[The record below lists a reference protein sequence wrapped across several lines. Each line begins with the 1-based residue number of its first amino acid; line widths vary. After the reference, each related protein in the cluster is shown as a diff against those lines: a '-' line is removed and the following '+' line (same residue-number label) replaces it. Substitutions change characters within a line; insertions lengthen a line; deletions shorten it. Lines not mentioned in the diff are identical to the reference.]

1 MRTLTFSEHYFKN
14 NNEWIYFLSELGIT
28 DKDTQDE
35 ISEIEISVDGYKITD
50 KY

>member
-1 MRTLTFSEHYFKN
+1 MRTLTFSERYFKDN
-14 NNEWIYFLSELGIT
+14 DEWIYFLSELGIT

-35 ISEIEISVDGYKITD
+35 ISEIEITVDGYEVTD

>member
-1 MRTLTFSEHYFKN
+1 MRTLTFLERYFKDKD
-14 NNEWIYFLSELGIT
+14 EWNYFLSELGIT

-35 ISEIEISVDGYKITD
+35 ICEIEISVDGHKVTD

>member
-1 MRTLTFSEHYFKN
+1 VRTLTFLERYFKDKD
-14 NNEWIYFLSELGIT
+14 EWNYFLSELGIR

-35 ISEIEISVDGYKITD
+35 ISEIEITVDGHKVTD